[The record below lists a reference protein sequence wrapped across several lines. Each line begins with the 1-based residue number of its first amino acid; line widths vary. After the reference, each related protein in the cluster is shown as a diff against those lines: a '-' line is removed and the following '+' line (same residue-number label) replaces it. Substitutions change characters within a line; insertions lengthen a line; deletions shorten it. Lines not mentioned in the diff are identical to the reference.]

1 MSYVAESMCMKTITN
16 LKTLPIQV
24 RVPMTSHKWL
34 LSIEA
39 TSYIYMGTAN
49 NEDCF
54 RKTRNY
60 C

>member
-1 MSYVAESMCMKTITN
+1 MSYVAESMCIKTITN

-24 RVPMTSHKWL
+24 RVPMTSSKWL
-34 LSIEA
+34 LFIEA

-49 NEDCF
+49 NEDCL
-54 RKTRNY
+54 RKNRNY